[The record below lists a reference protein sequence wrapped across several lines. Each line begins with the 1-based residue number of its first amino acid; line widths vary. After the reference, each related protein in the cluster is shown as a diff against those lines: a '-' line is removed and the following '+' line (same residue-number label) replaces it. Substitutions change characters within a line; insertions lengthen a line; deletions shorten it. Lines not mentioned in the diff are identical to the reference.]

1 LRENRRFEKVRAM
14 SASSPSPTQAPRA
27 LRHRRS
33 ARRLTAGQKAD
44 LRAAITAA
52 QALKDDRGYQRW
64 AGIHGLPLPISCTH
78 HTELFLPWHRAY
90 LYLFEKA
97 LQDQVPGVTLPWW
110 NWARE
115 DAHDIP
121 AVYARR
127 SVEGRKNALFDS
139 PIQPSGRENPSQTR
153 TVREPGAPG
162 FLPSPDEVEAV
173 LDNRDFFTFQTQLES
188 IHDGVH
194 VWVGGTMGSIAT
206 AAYDPLFWAH
216 HCMIDRLWYLWQLR
230 HPGAGVPA
238 RLLDRALAPFPM
250 TVRETIDVAQL
261 GYDYAAST
269 AAAGG
274 PRHG

>member
-1 LRENRRFEKVRAM
+1 MVATM
-14 SASSPSPTQAPRA
+14 STTSPSATQAPRA

-52 QALKDDRGYQRW
+52 QALGDDRGYQRW

-90 LYLFEKA
+90 LYFFEKA
-97 LQDQVPGVTLPWW
+97 LQDRVPGVTLPWW
-110 NWARE
+110 NWTRDHAQG
-115 DAHDIP
+115 IP
-121 AVYARR
+121 TAYARR
-127 SVEGRKNALFDS
+127 RVDGRKNPLFDS
-139 PIQPSGRENPSQTR
+139 PIQPSGRANPRQTR
-153 TVREPGAPG
+153 TTREPGPPG
-162 FLPSPDEVEAV
+162 ILPTPAEAEAV
-173 LDNRDFFTFQTQLES
+173 LANRDFLIFQTQLES

-194 VWVGGTMGSIAT
+194 VWVGGTMGEVAC

-250 TVRETIDVAQL
+250 TVRETIDVTGL
-261 GYDYAAST
+261 GYDYAAAT
-269 AAAGG
+269 AAADG
-274 PRHG
+274 PGHG